1 MARFNEI
8 LVGRYNRFFQKLF
21 AMKGGPPAPQ
31 LASEVGCNL
40 PLFSGVENRYL
51 EGWERFGNG
60 IVTGAV
66 AAQTSAFRFR
76 NPAGSGLVA
85 VLEVLAAAN
94 LSGNDT
100 MQLTNSIVPHTDLAT
115 IDNGV
120 QLDVRSRPNSSLICS
135 HTTAVPPLTLTS
147 QRAVALRQAG
157 PTSMADF
164 INDGDQQITIL
175 PGMTYQ
181 VQDTGAN
188 LNQAFII
195 TYMWRERF
203 LEDSERT

>member
-1 MARFNEI
+1 
-8 LVGRYNRFFQKLF
+8 
-21 AMKGGPPAPQ
+21 
-31 LASEVGCNL
+31 
-40 PLFSGVENRYL
+40 
-51 EGWERFGNG
+51 
-60 IVTGAV
+60 
-66 AAQTSAFRFR
+66 
-76 NPAGSGLVA
+76 
-85 VLEVLAAAN
+85 
-94 LSGNDT
+94 

-157 PTSMADF
+157 PTTMADF